1 MAGWGGGDPETT
13 VVNAMVVGVGG
24 SPPKDMEDV
33 LPGFHTVCT
42 SFALV
47 FFWSKIFSDVFRLS
61 VASKQKELAALPGIH
76 AHCL

>member
-1 MAGWGGGDPETT
+1 MAGLGGDPETS

-47 FFWSKIFSDVFRLS
+47 FLFLVQNF
-61 VASKQKELAALPGIH
+61 Q
-76 AHCL
+76 